1 MLTAAIQAEILR
13 LVFAE
18 HWSLSRIARHLGVHR
33 ASVRKVVRRRSVALA
48 RAHPRPR
55 RTLVTPFTAQL
66 QTLLAQDPERSAVN
80 CLQHLRAAGYR
91 GGITVLR
98 GAVRPGAG
106 GPTREAFCPLTFG
119 PAEVAQVDWAE
130 FGDVFGIGRA
140 VHAFLLVL
148 CYSRLLTVEFT
159 FAQTLEAF
167 LRCHEHAWAFV
178 GGCTREVWFDNLAT
192 VVAERRGRLVRFH
205 PRFLAYAG
213 HHGFK
218 PVACTPGK
226 GNEKGRVEDSVKFLR
241 GSFWPGRR
249 FRDLADLNAQA
260 QAWRDDIANQREHAA
275 TRKIPGLLL
284 AEERPHLLPL
294 REPYDTDEVRSVVV
308 PPSFRIAFDS
318 NRYSVPWQLVGKP
331 LTLRADAAT
340 VTLWYGTHR
349 VARHAR
355 CWQRSQEV
363 VHPAHAEGLLAT
375 KPGAQAAW
383 QVQTVEQLGP
393 HARQYLTLIRAGTRS
408 LRAELDHLLLLTT
421 LYGPPQVE
429 AALGALL
436 AQAIVGSDHVEQWL
450 RLQPQGPVAPPPL
463 TLGDP
468 RLTLPP
474 VRPNLARYDALLLD
488 APAAARPMED
498 ADAPGDA

>member
-98 GAVRPGAG
+98 GAVRRLRP

-178 GGCTREVWFDNLAT
+178 GGCTREVCGSIIWPPWWPSAAAASFGSTRASWPTRGTTGSSRWPARPGRAT
-192 VVAERRGRLVRFH
+192 RRGASRT
-205 PRFLAYAG
+205 A
-213 HHGFK
+213 
-218 PVACTPGK
+218 
-226 GNEKGRVEDSVKFLR
+226 
-241 GSFWPGRR
+241 
-249 FRDLADLNAQA
+249 
-260 QAWRDDIANQREHAA
+260 
-275 TRKIPGLLL
+275 
-284 AEERPHLLPL
+284 
-294 REPYDTDEVRSVVV
+294 
-308 PPSFRIAFDS
+308 
-318 NRYSVPWQLVGKP
+318 
-331 LTLRADAAT
+331 
-340 VTLWYGTHR
+340 
-349 VARHAR
+349 
-355 CWQRSQEV
+355 
-363 VHPAHAEGLLAT
+363 
-375 KPGAQAAW
+375 
-383 QVQTVEQLGP
+383 
-393 HARQYLTLIRAGTRS
+393 
-408 LRAELDHLLLLTT
+408 
-421 LYGPPQVE
+421 
-429 AALGALL
+429 
-436 AQAIVGSDHVEQWL
+436 
-450 RLQPQGPVAPPPL
+450 
-463 TLGDP
+463 
-468 RLTLPP
+468 
-474 VRPNLARYDALLLD
+474 
-488 APAAARPMED
+488 
-498 ADAPGDA
+498 